1 MLKRTGHRSLYG
13 AIFALLLSSAADAR
27 GGTASQPSR
36 FFYND
41 DGDRLIFLL
50 KGPFHERQLHY
61 PADVLVGT
69 GVTTLV
75 FCANIGSDVAYYP
88 SKVASAPNW
97 RQVENHRRNAR
108 FTYFNRLHEVGGWL
122 RKENIDALGVV
133 MRHAKKQGLEF
144 IPSLRMN
151 DGHFAQKVHPREH
164 PLTGEFWMK
173 NQDLIICPGKTWSR
187 DASYEDFVLDFRHE
201 KVRAYRLAQ
210 IYELIDGYA
219 ADGFE
224 MDFTRHY
231 CFFRPGHERPELI
244 TEMVRAARARL
255 RKREKAAGKALL
267 LIVRVPHTL
276 AKCRQIGLDV
286 VPWMREGLVD
296 YVVASSP
303 SRYFQFDISLDE
315 FVQAAKGTACRVVA
329 SPDSWKASPAM
340 YRAGMA
346 NYYAMGQKDT
356 YLFNFFTARAEQR
369 EYYPLRDEDYAL
381 LRDLKSPVTLWGR
394 PKHFMSDGWFPGR
407 SIKLKEPGKPYDVGI
422 YMGEDL
428 AACRDAGILKVARLR
443 VHISGRQSG
452 DPVKIALNGT
462 PLQIEQAKDEGKVIE
477 FELRDRLPKL
487 GRNSV
492 SVTIEKLNSGSQPTV
507 TLVELLT
514 DYDLSGIQV
523 E

>member
-1 MLKRTGHRSLYG
+1 MV
-13 AIFALLLSSAADAR
+13 AAADTP
-27 GGTASQPSR
+27 GTGSTQPSR

-61 PADVLVGT
+61 PVDVLVGT

-75 FCANIGSDVAYYP
+75 FCANMGSDIAYYP

-97 RQVENHRRNAR
+97 RQVENPRRNAR
-108 FTYFNRLHEVGGWL
+108 FTYFNRLYEVGGWL
-122 RKENIDALGVV
+122 RQQNVDALGTV
-133 MRHAKKQGLEF
+133 MRRAKAQGLEF
-144 IPSLRMN
+144 VPSLRMN

-187 DASYEDFVLDFRHE
+187 NASYKDFLLDFQQE

-231 CFFRPGHERPELI
+231 RFFRPGHEQPALI
-244 TEMVRAARARL
+244 TDMVRKTRERL
-255 RKREKAAGKALL
+255 RKKETAVGKALF

-276 AKCRQIGLDV
+276 AKCREIGLDV
-286 VPWMREGLVD
+286 VRWMQEGLVD

-303 SRYFQFDISLDE
+303 SRHFQFDIPLEE
-315 FVQAAKGTACRVVA
+315 FVRAARGTTCRAVA
-329 SPDSWKASPAM
+329 SPDSWKATPAM

-346 NYYAMGQKDT
+346 NYFAMGQKDT

-369 EYYPLRDEDYAL
+369 EYYPFRDEDYAL

-407 SIKLKEPGKPYDVGI
+407 SVKVAEPGKPVNLGI
-422 YMGEDL
+422 YIGEDL
-428 AACRDAGILKVARLR
+428 AACRAARILKCARLR
-443 VHISGRQSG
+443 VHISDRTLG
-452 DPVKIALNGT
+452 DPVRVALNGT
-462 PLQIEQAKDEGKVIE
+462 PLPIARAKDEGGVIG
-477 FELRDRLPKL
+477 FDLADPLPKV
-487 GRNSV
+487 GHNTV
-492 SVTIEKLNSGSQPTV
+492 SVTAERLPSGTERGV

-514 DYDLSGIQV
+514 DYDLTGIHTPD
-523 E
+523 